1 MEKTY
6 IYGEKKKKN
15 IVVIFN
21 LGECICLCCVNIN
34 MLIYKIMC
42 TQLNNCAL
50 HISCYTTK
58 CWAQTYSIAFTL
70 VLFRSS
76 HSFSL
81 CPTIPLNNPYHRNV
95 LIYSSQSLLT
105 SFFLILSS
113 CFFSFWSALQTGF
126 EKRGL
131 GEMLWQILKEENYS
145 YFKKVSREK
154 SDV

>member
-1 MEKTY
+1 M
-6 IYGEKKKKN
+6 
-15 IVVIFN
+15 
-21 LGECICLCCVNIN
+21 GECICLCCVNIN

-95 LIYSSQSLLT
+95 LIYSSQSLIT
-105 SFFLILSS
+105 SFLFKFYHHV
-113 CFFSFWSALQTGF
+113 FFHFDQHYRQDLRNGGWGKCYDKYWK
-126 EKRGL
+126 KRIIH
-131 GEMLWQILKEENYS
+131 ILK
-145 YFKKVSREK
+145 K
-154 SDV
+154 